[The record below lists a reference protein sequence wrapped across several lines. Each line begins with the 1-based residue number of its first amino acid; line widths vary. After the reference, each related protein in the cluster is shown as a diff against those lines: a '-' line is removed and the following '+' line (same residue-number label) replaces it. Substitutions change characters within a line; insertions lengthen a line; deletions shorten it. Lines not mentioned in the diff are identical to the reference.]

1 MHRESD
7 MHWLPE
13 QKIGLGE
20 SNKLRRSSI
29 SLARGRRA
37 EETLENMGKEIAKK

>member
-1 MHRESD
+1 MYIERD

-29 SLARGRRA
+29 NCARGRRA
-37 EETLENMGKEIAKK
+37 EETLQNMGKEIAKK